1 MKLYKKIIALS
12 LAIITLL
19 TCALTMGACTQ
30 KVSVTFVQEGYEN
43 QVVSVKKGT
52 SLKSLSK
59 PKEATD
65 KSLITEW
72 NAKEN
77 FVIEEDV
84 IITAISYTEG
94 LSFEEGTHLGKTSY
108 AVVGYK
114 GSHDKVVIPEFY
126 RGGSVRSIK
135 TQVFQRNLIIKE
147 VVLPESLV
155 SMGVYAF
162 YGAKN
167 LTKINIPSSLTNLQS
182 HVFGDTSIQGPLSI
196 PEGVEEVGL
205 RAFWAADFTFLNTNN
220 VKKAGQFAFGGQQLK
235 TIVWDVNLTTVYDNT
250 FYMQPVEE
258 IFYTGDESDWA
269 EVEFLEVD
277 YEGTNA
283 NSKYGATEKLLQE
296 ATIYFYLD
304 WEYVDG
310 VPTPIN

>member
-30 KVSVTFVQEGYEN
+30 KVSVTFVQEGCAN
-43 QVVSVKKGT
+43 KVVSVKKGT

-59 PKEATD
+59 PQASAD
-65 KSLITEW
+65 NSLITEW
-72 NAKEN
+72 NVKDD

-84 IITAISYTEG
+84 TITATSYTEG
-94 LSFEEGTHLGKTSY
+94 LSFEKGTHLGKTSY
-108 AVVGYK
+108 SVVGYN
-114 GSHDKVVIPEFY
+114 GSHSKVVIPEFY

-147 VVLPESLV
+147 VVLPEGLI
-155 SMGVYAF
+155 SMGVYTF

-167 LTKINIPSSLTNLQS
+167 LTKINIPSTLTNLQS
-182 HVFGDTSIQGPLSI
+182 HVFGDTSIEGPIII
-196 PEGVEEVGL
+196 PDNIEEAGL
-205 RAFWAADFTFLNTNN
+205 RAFWAAKFDFLNTNN
-220 VKKAGQFAFGGQQLK
+220 IKSAGQFAFGGQKLK
-235 TIVWDVNLTTVYDNT
+235 TIVWDVKLTKVYDNT

-269 EVEFLEVD
+269 EIEFLEVD

-283 NSKYGATEKLLQE
+283 NPKYGAAQKLLQE
-296 ATIYFYLD
+296 ATIYYYLD